1 VLNSRAENVQ
11 NNENRKNVVVP
22 VAQFEAF
29 TVYED
34 DDHRARIDERLRLIS
49 KSNVYKGTAEDR
61 FITKTELAEIE
72 RKKSLE
78 KMEELAKAPPI
89 ESDFEK
95 EPETPMSIEKFN
107 DENCQLAEEVI
118 LKNVNEKNVFFQVK
132 EYRDDIYA
140 YLREHEVWLSYF
152 NCFLLKQIFF
162 GSCQIYY
169 LTLKRKEKS

>member
-1 VLNSRAENVQ
+1 LKKANVLNSRAENVQ

-152 NCFLLKQIFF
+152 N
-162 GSCQIYY
+162 
-169 LTLKRKEKS
+169 